1 MISCVY
7 TREDSVGNCYEEQNI
22 CYAHIVQMSN
32 AVKMLFK
39 DRNSLLFLSCSTVD
53 EAENNLK
60 NIKEEE
66 GRSTGILI
74 N

>member
-1 MISCVY
+1 MRV
-7 TREDSVGNCYEEQNI
+7 
-22 CYAHIVQMSN
+22 
-32 AVKMLFK
+32 L
-39 DRNSLLFLSCSTVD
+39 CSTVD

-74 N
+74 NWTGEKHTHKHRWSICSSYYKAHRPLKSHKYYYK

>member
-1 MISCVY
+1 MYVP
-7 TREDSVGNCYEEQNI
+7 
-22 CYAHIVQMSN
+22 
-32 AVKMLFK
+32 
-39 DRNSLLFLSCSTVD
+39 CSTVE

-74 N
+74 NWTGEKCTHKQCTFFPEITQTHQYEQMHELTRD

>member
-1 MISCVY
+1 MHVTVKPFI
-7 TREDSVGNCYEEQNI
+7 YEF
-22 CYAHIVQMSN
+22 V
-32 AVKMLFK
+32 
-39 DRNSLLFLSCSTVD
+39 FLSGSTVD

>member
-1 MISCVY
+1 MCFVS
-7 TREDSVGNCYEEQNI
+7 D
-22 CYAHIVQMSN
+22 
-32 AVKMLFK
+32 
-39 DRNSLLFLSCSTVD
+39 STVD

-74 N
+74 NWTGEEQEVSDEGTQVWAVGVGITRLPTIRYYRDT

>member
-1 MISCVY
+1 M
-7 TREDSVGNCYEEQNI
+7 
-22 CYAHIVQMSN
+22 
-32 AVKMLFK
+32 
-39 DRNSLLFLSCSTVD
+39 CSTVD

-66 GRSTGILI
+66 GGRSTGILI

>member
-1 MISCVY
+1 MYMHRLSKRLRCVL
-7 TREDSVGNCYEEQNI
+7 SVVFSRTGLNRF
-22 CYAHIVQMSN
+22 V
-32 AVKMLFK
+32 
-39 DRNSLLFLSCSTVD
+39 SCSTVD

-66 GRSTGILI
+66 GRSILI